1 MTDSEKILRL
11 VRILAT
17 YPVLPPAE
25 LLPPNDDAFRSLLA
39 ELARAGGSP
48 HAATLQAV
56 SAALRV
62 PVDELARRAQFL
74 LTCLLMPAS
83 GTHYEVLGVAPDA
96 TKQQIRKRW
105 ATLMQ
110 RYHPDRLSGAAPGSN
125 WLDGQ
130 ARRLIEAYNTLKDPA
145 RRRAYDAQLA
155 RDIGAPPPLMAE
167 RWRDRTIH
175 FGRPNRWK
183 WAPAGIAAI
192 GIVAVLWVAS
202 RPAREPLPRVPLPA
216 APNLLDRSGTTSAE
230 TATMAASLLQPGR
243 SSGAE
248 ARRDEAR
255 PTEPGRVEEL
265 PPLKPHLATVP
276 PEGTAPRAATGSSA
290 PPPVILEPVAVAPAA
305 SPAPP
310 PQAAAPTVLARP
322 LEPEPSAVAVVALP
336 APPSTGAPA
345 RAEILALIERFRAAY
360 ERKDL
365 TAVMALLGTEARD
378 RDVAGRPAVE
388 HLYVK
393 NFATLEDIRYEL
405 AQLDVKLPAGNGE
418 LVVEGWFRIRATQVT
433 DKSQPLDLAGPIRW
447 LLRREDGMLRIVGIE
462 YEATA
467 R

>member
-1 MTDSEKILRL
+1 M
-11 VRILAT
+11 
-17 YPVLPPAE
+17 PVE
-25 LLPPNDDAFRSLLA
+25 
-39 ELARAGGSP
+39 ELAC
-48 HAATLQAV
+48 
-56 SAALRV
+56 
-62 PVDELARRAQFL
+62 RAQFL

-110 RYHPDRLSGAAPGSN
+110 RYHPDHLSGAAPGSN

-145 RRRAYDAQLA
+145 RRRAYDAQRAGDSGEPTPLA
-155 RDIGAPPPLMAE
+155 AE

-175 FGRPNRWK
+175 FVRPNRWK
-183 WAPAGIAAI
+183 WAPCGIAAV
-192 GIVAVLWVAS
+192 GIVAAMWTLAS
-202 RPAREPLPRVPLPA
+202 PARGPLPRVPLPA
-216 APNLLDRSGTTSAE
+216 APNLLERSGTASAE
-230 TATMAASLLQPGR
+230 TGQMAGSLLQPGR
-243 SSGAE
+243 SSGPE

-265 PPLKPHLATVP
+265 PPLKPHPVTVP
-276 PEGTAPRAATGSSA
+276 PVATAPRAATVSSA
-290 PPPVILEPVAVAPAA
+290 PPPAILEPVAVAPVA

-310 PQAAAPTVLARP
+310 PHADAPAVLARP
-322 LEPEPSAVAVVALP
+322 LEPAPSAVAVVAIP
-336 APPSTGAPA
+336 APPPTAGPT
-345 RAEILALIERFRAAY
+345 RAEILALIERFRTAY

-365 TAVMALLGTEARD
+365 TAVMALLGAEARD
-378 RDVAGRPAVE
+378 RDIAGRPAVE
-388 HLYVK
+388 QLYVK

-405 AQLDVKLPAGNGE
+405 GQLGVKLPAANGE
-418 LVVEGWFRIRATQVT
+418 LVVEGWFRIRATRVT
-433 DKSQPLDLAGPIRW
+433 DKSRLLDMAGPIRW
-447 LLRREDGMLRIVGIE
+447 LLRPEDGMLRIVGID